1 MFGVKLDTDA
11 RLVDSRESAA
21 TTWPLGGHARDLR
34 EPAPASRF
42 APDSAPFFHARRVA
56 DGFTVDGDLAREF
69 GHRVPARSGSS
80 SDGVFAGWK
89 WDGRK
94 LTVEIDRYGFYPLF
108 YFCRDDEFAIS
119 TSLIRLLEAAPLEVD
134 SNALAVFIH
143 FGFFIGNDTAFRH
156 IKVVPPNHGFT
167 WDGSLHVREVR
178 HLGSQL
184 AISRTEAINTY
195 AELFRDAIL
204 KRLPRSEDFA
214 VPLSGGRDS
223 RHILLELNA
232 AGFRPKYCITANKY
246 GAGDND
252 VAIARLLTETLGLQ
266 HVVPE
271 RVRRL
276 EAERRKHIATSFCAD
291 EHGWLMQ
298 VGEILRHSVDTIY
311 DGIAGDVLS
320 ASLFQDRSRLDLHR
334 AGRFRELAAALMKPS
349 TDALQR
355 TLDPAYR
362 VAQSTEIAR
371 EQIARELERYAGAT
385 NPTSMVYFWNRTRR
399 EIALSPFGVF
409 ADVRTSFCPYLDHP
423 LFDFLA
429 SLPGEM
435 LLDKTFHT
443 DTISAAH
450 PRFARIPYSAP
461 RQSRALLQNVTFG
474 LDVAGYG
481 LRTRPARIGRM
492 ARLAAQVLRFGLSA
506 SYRNRNAVINPLLL
520 LYFFHL
526 EETRGNLARARR
538 GDDLPRLHG
547 VALAQSAIS

>member
-1 MFGVKLDTDA
+1 MFEVK
-11 RLVDSRESAA
+11 VDSDTRWLDSLDSVFV
-21 TTWPLGGHARDLR
+21 PG
-34 EPAPASRF
+34 
-42 APDSAPFFHARRVA
+42 SAPLFQARRVA
-56 DGFTVDGDLAREF
+56 DGFTVTGDLAREF
-69 GHRVPARSGSS
+69 GHRVAARSGSS

-94 LTVEIDRYGFYPLF
+94 LTVEIDRYGLYPLF
-108 YFCRDDEFAIS
+108 YYCRDDEFAIS
-119 TSLIRLLEAAPLEVD
+119 TSLVRLLEAAPLEVD
-134 SNALAVFIH
+134 NNALAVFLH

-167 WDGSLHVREVR
+167 WDGRLHVREVR

-184 AISRTEAINTY
+184 AISRTEAVNTY
-195 AELFRDAIL
+195 AELFRSAIA
-204 KRLPRSEDFA
+204 KRLPRNENFA

-232 AGFRPKYCITANKY
+232 AGCRPKYCITANKY

-252 VAIARLLTETLGLQ
+252 VAIARHLTERLGLE
-266 HVVPE
+266 HVIPD

-276 EAERRKHIATSFCAD
+276 DAERRKHIATSFCAD
-291 EHGWLMQ
+291 EHGWLMP
-298 VGEILRHSVDTIY
+298 VGEILRDSVDTIY

-320 ASLFQDRSRLDLHR
+320 ASLFQDRARFDLHR

-362 VAQSTEIAR
+362 VAQSTEVAHDL
-371 EQIARELERYAGAT
+371 IARELERYAGAA
-385 NPTSMVYFWNRTRR
+385 NPTSMFYFWNRTRR

-409 ADVRTSFCPYLDHP
+409 ADVRTCFCPYLDHQ

-450 PRFARIPYSAP
+450 PRFAKIPYSAP
-461 RQSRALLQNVTFG
+461 RQSKALLQNLTFG
-474 LDVAGYG
+474 VDVALYG
-481 LRTRPARIGRM
+481 LRTRPTRVGRM
-492 ARLAAQVLRFGLSA
+492 ARLAAQILRFGLSS
-506 SYRNRNAVINPLLL
+506 SYRNSNAVINPLVL

-526 EETRGNLARARR
+526 EETRNNLAHARHSEN
-538 GDDLPRLHG
+538 LPRSYG
-547 VALAQSAIS
+547 VALAETAIS